1 MQFLAI
7 LPKLSSP
14 QVYPILETLVIFMV
28 QQNDIK
34 NIILLG
40 VQLSKKT

>member
-14 QVYPILETLVIFMV
+14 QVYPISETLVIFMV

-40 VQLSKKT
+40 VQLSIKT